1 MADFTMAIADLATVW
16 MNLPGFFPKSGNFG
30 YERDNQMLVYSAIRS
45 SLHISIPL
53 LDQPSND

>member
-1 MADFTMAIADLATVW
+1 MAIADLATVW